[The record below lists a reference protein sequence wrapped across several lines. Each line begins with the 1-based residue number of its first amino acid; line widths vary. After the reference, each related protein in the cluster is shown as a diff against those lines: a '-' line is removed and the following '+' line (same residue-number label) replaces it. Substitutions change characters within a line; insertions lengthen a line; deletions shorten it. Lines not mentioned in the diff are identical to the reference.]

1 MKLTLQDFG
10 GFQPGDRLGA
20 EIDGRTI
27 WARFDTIRE
36 GSALA
41 PLLAMQPCETR
52 EGLAFAG
59 LYRPL
64 MPADDASAAG

>member
-27 WARFDTIRE
+27 WARCDTIRE

-41 PLLAMQPCETR
+41 PLLEMQPGEMR
-52 EGLAFAG
+52 EGLA
-59 LYRPL
+59 YSWRP
-64 MPADDASAAG
+64 SAAPSTFAVR